1 MKHFWMIMMIA
12 GVVCACG
19 QRASQTEGMDTT
31 DSTAVAAGQD
41 SLMADAG
48 NVVAVET
55 VKFEKN
61 DSTAEVSLLVQW
73 PVSGDKVIV
82 DSLRKHIC
90 WLLDGEFDDPKD
102 IQTYG
107 ESLFE
112 SLSADWHDVYDE
124 MEPDDRICAFSKT
137 HEITKMV
144 ETDRYITYFYRTHEY
159 SGGAH
164 GFTTEVGFTFRKS
177 DGKQIPL
184 LTNTDS
190 PKLSALIKEGVR
202 RHFSGDAGQ
211 LLSDE
216 ALLDYLF
223 AEEVSSLNHIPLPGN
238 SPYLSDTGV
247 VFNYTQYE
255 IAPYSSGII
264 IFEIPF
270 QEIRPF
276 LTPEASEL
284 IQSSK

>member
-1 MKHFWMIMMIA
+1 MIMMIA

-19 QRASQTEGMDTT
+19 QRASQTEGKDST
-31 DSTAVAAGQD
+31 DSTAAAIVEQD
-41 SLMADAG
+41 SLTADAG

-90 WLLDGEFDDPKD
+90 WLLDGEFDGPKD

-124 MEPDDRICAFSKT
+124 MEPGDRFGAFSKT

-144 ETDRYITYFYRTHEY
+144 ETDRYITYFYRTHVY

-184 LTNTDS
+184 LANTDS

-202 RHFSGDAGQ
+202 RHFSGDADHP
-211 LLSDE
+211 LSDE
-216 ALLDYLF
+216 ELLEYLF
-223 AEEVSSLNHIPLPGN
+223 AEEIGSLNHIPLPGN
-238 SPYLSDTGV
+238 SPYLSETGV

-255 IAPYSSGII
+255 IGPYSSGII

-270 QEIRPF
+270 QDIRPF
-276 LTPEASEL
+276 LTPEALEL
-284 IQSSK
+284 IQT